1 MAVYGS
7 VKVLLV
13 HYQTAKGQ
21 EMNEE
26 VTEKMLFIG
35 LRKDIKV
42 MERKEKHGTIS
53 LKERGFLKA
62 WKKQLQKGLDNAPNA
77 L

>member
-1 MAVYGS
+1 MS
-7 VKVLLV
+7 
-13 HYQTAKGQ
+13 
-21 EMNEE
+21 EE

-62 WKKQLQKGLDNAPNA
+62 WKKQLKQGLDNA
-77 L
+77 

>member
-1 MAVYGS
+1 MS
-7 VKVLLV
+7 
-13 HYQTAKGQ
+13 
-21 EMNEE
+21 EE

-62 WKKQLQKGLDNAPNA
+62 WKKQLKLGLDNA
-77 L
+77 